1 MITFHVR
8 ELATL
13 GLESGAGATI
23 KQIIAWNMAEIET
36 IVIGIMIRIMLIMAG
51 IGTVIK
57 MEDRLISTQF
67 MATGEII
74 GLMVLI
80 TVDLVIEI
88 PHMVKTGEV
97 LLDMRITRDR
107 FLAWI
112 LEPTNQISEVWMF
125 QTRF

>member
-23 KQIIAWNMAEIET
+23 EQIIAWNMAEIET

-125 QTRF
+125 QTLF